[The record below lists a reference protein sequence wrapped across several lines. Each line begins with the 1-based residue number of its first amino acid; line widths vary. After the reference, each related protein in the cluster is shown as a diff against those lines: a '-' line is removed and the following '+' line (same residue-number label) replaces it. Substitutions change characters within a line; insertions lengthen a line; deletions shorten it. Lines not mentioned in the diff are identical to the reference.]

1 MTSLRRA
8 MPLALT
14 IMALAPTMAH
24 AAVSCGS
31 HAPLTAWAGSSRT
44 LQLAPNACTTDQP
57 PPAKVTYTVLI
68 SGAHGTATAPD
79 ATGKFTFAADFNP
92 QGADYTGADAVSFTA
107 GDGTLTTGTLT
118 VPITIAPAPLLF
130 TTPDAPSLQEDR
142 PLQDGT
148 PTWDVFYKDPTTLT
162 SSLTDGPV
170 TPLPGYAIRHRGVP
184 GGPKLV
190 PTNAAGTTTLA
201 FRPLSTQLLF
211 LDVPA
216 LPGVLAA
223 GGVLFVAPDWSL
235 ARRLPIRHKRFVIT
249 GRLVAEKFARSRG
262 TLSFQ
267 RRKGTKWVNVTRKV
281 KLSASLRFTVTLST
295 KYSGKKVRL
304 IYTPRTPDYI
314 TSTFTFTPKV
324 KKRLAGRIAAGGVRA
339 MHR

>member
-1 MTSLRRA
+1 MTYLRRA
-8 MPLALT
+8 TPLALT

-24 AAVSCGS
+24 AAVTCGS
-31 HAPLTAWAGSSRT
+31 QPALTAWAGSPRT
-44 LQLAPNACTTDQP
+44 LQLAPNVCHSNQP
-57 PPAKVTYTVLI
+57 SATVSYTVLI
-68 SGAHGTATAPD
+68 SGAHGTATAPA
-79 ATGKFTFAADFNP
+79 ATGTFTFTADFNP
-92 QGADYTGADAVSFTA
+92 NGADYTGADAVSFTA
-107 GDGTLTTGTLT
+107 SDGTLDTAPLT
-118 VPITIAPAPLLF
+118 VPITIAPAPLLH
-130 TTPDAPSLQEDR
+130 TMPDSPSLQEDA

-170 TPLPGYAIRHRGVP
+170 TPLPGYAVRHRGVP

-190 PTNAAGTTTLA
+190 QTDAAGAANLP
-201 FRPLSTQLLF
+201 FRPLSTQFLL

-235 ARRLPIRHKRFVIT
+235 SHRLPIRHKRFVIT

-262 TLSFQ
+262 TVSFQ

-295 KYSGKKVRL
+295 KYSGKRVRL
-304 IYTPRTPDYI
+304 VYTPRTPDYI

-324 KKRLAGRIAAGGVRA
+324 KKRLAGRVAAGGVRA